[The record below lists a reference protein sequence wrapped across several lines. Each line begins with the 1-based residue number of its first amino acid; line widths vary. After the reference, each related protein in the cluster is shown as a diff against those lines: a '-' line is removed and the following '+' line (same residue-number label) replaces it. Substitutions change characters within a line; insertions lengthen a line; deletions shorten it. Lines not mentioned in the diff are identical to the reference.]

1 MALCYFEIKL
11 DLPFS
16 QSLKEKRGTVKSII
30 ARISNK
36 FNVSIAEID
45 MNEIWKSAL
54 LGVSIVSN
62 DGKVFD
68 GVITTII
75 HFLETNYPDIIIT
88 VNSKEI
94 L

>member
-45 MNEIWKSAL
+45 MNDIWKSAL

>member
-16 QSLKEKRGTVKSII
+16 QSLKEKRGKVKSII
-30 ARISNK
+30 ARTSIK
-36 FNVSIAEID
+36 FNVSIAEVD
-45 MNEIWKSAL
+45 MNDVWKSAL
-54 LGVSIVSN
+54 LGVSIVAN

-68 GVITTII
+68 GMINTLISY
-75 HFLETNYPDIIIT
+75 LEFNYPDIIIT

>member
-30 ARISNK
+30 ARTSIK
-36 FNVSIAEID
+36 FNVSIAEVD
-45 MNEIWKSAL
+45 MNDVWKSAL
-54 LGVSIVSN
+54 LGVSIVAN

-68 GVITTII
+68 GMINTLIRY
-75 HFLETNYPDIIIT
+75 LEFNYPDIIIT

>member
-1 MALCYFEIKL
+1 MALCYFEIKV

-16 QSLKEKRGTVKSII
+16 HNLKDKRGTIKSII
-30 ARISNK
+30 ARSSKK

-45 MNEIWKSAL
+45 LNDVWKSAL
-54 LGVSIVSN
+54 LGVSIVAN
-62 DGKVFD
+62 DGKIFD
-68 GVITTII
+68 GMIKNLIEFI
-75 HFLETNYPDIIIT
+75 EINYPDIIIS

>member
-1 MALCYFEIKL
+1 MAVCYFEIKL

-16 QSLKEKRGTVKSII
+16 QNLKEKRGTVKSII
-30 ARISNK
+30 ARTSNK
-36 FNVSIAEID
+36 FNISIAEID
-45 MNEIWKSAL
+45 LNDVWKSAL
-54 LGVSIVSN
+54 LGVSIVAN

-68 GVITTII
+68 GMINTLVS
-75 HFLETNYPDIIIT
+75 FLEMNYPDIIIT